1 MELVQLFLFIMIVL
15 TLLNGLIFFKRL
27 IKLQEENKKLLTK
40 LLSEKQSSDN
50 SQAMASEDLEKL
62 KTEYMKNMR

>member
-27 IKLQEENKKLLTK
+27 IKLQEENNKLLTK

-62 KTEYMKNMR
+62 KIEYMKNMR

>member
-27 IKLQEENKKLLTK
+27 IKLQEENNKLLTK
-40 LLSEKQSSDN
+40 LLSEKQSSDS

>member
-27 IKLQEENKKLLTK
+27 IKLQEENNELLTK
-40 LLSEKQSSDN
+40 LLSEKQSSDS

>member
-27 IKLQEENKKLLTK
+27 IKLQEENNKLLTK

>member
-27 IKLQEENKKLLTK
+27 IKLQEENNKLLTK

-50 SQAMASEDLEKL
+50 SQAMSSEDLEKL